1 MGMYEMFEEQT
12 RRREYSRVDAYIP
25 FDYRI
30 VTDDEKDH
38 IQARISGNTTTSE
51 FRPIQDMGD
60 YDYIFGEWLKILNA
74 KLDTVIRLMTLQREG
89 YFGLPFKTV
98 NISGG
103 GLSVSLTKEI
113 PLGEILEIKIML
125 TWNQP
130 VAMSIYGEV
139 TKSEKRHDNYFTAVR
154 YVHMDSSVRDEIIR
168 FVFERERE
176 IIREKR
182 R

>member
-1 MGMYEMFEEQT
+1 MEMNEMVEKQ
-12 RRREYSRVDAYIP
+12 RREYSRVDAYIP

-30 VTDDEKDH
+30 VADADKSQ
-38 IQARISGNTTTSE
+38 IQARISGDTATSE
-51 FRPIQDMGD
+51 LRPIQNVGD
-60 YDYIFGEWLKILNA
+60 YDHIFGEWLKMLNT
-74 KLDTVIRLMTLQREG
+74 KLDTIIRLMTLQREG

-103 GLSVSLTKEI
+103 GMSFSLTESI

-139 TKSEKRHDNYFTAVR
+139 TKSEKIQGSYFTAVR
-154 YVHMDSSVRDEIIR
+154 YVRMDSFIRDEIIR

>member
-1 MGMYEMFEEQT
+1 MIEENK
-12 RRREYSRVDAYIP
+12 RREYSRVDAYIP

-30 VTDDEKDH
+30 VTDDEKGH
-38 IQARISGNTTTSE
+38 IQARILGNTATPE
-51 FRPIQDMGD
+51 FKPNTNIAD
-60 YDYIFGEWLKILNA
+60 YDHIFGEWLKILNA
-74 KLDTVIRLMTLQREG
+74 KLDAIIRLMTLQREG
-89 YFGLPFKTV
+89 YFGLRSKTV

-103 GLSVSLTKEI
+103 GMSFTLMEAV
-113 PLGEILEIKIML
+113 PLGEILELKVML

-130 VAMSIYGEV
+130 VAMSLYGEV
-139 TKSEKRHDNYFTAVR
+139 TKSEKRLDSYYTAVR
-154 YVHMDSSVRDEIIR
+154 YVHMESSVRDEIIR

>member
-1 MGMYEMFEEQT
+1 MNETAEDQIQ
-12 RRREYSRVDAYIP
+12 RREYSRVDAYIP

-30 VTDDEKDH
+30 VADDEKGH
-38 IQARISGNTTTSE
+38 IQARISGYTAATE
-51 FRPIQDMGD
+51 FRPVQNMGG

-103 GLSVSLTKEI
+103 GMSFSLTKPI

-125 TWNQP
+125 TWDQP
-130 VAMSIYGEV
+130 VAISLYGEI
-139 TKSEKRHDNYFTAVR
+139 TKSEDQHGSYFTAVR
-154 YVHMDSSVRDEIIR
+154 YVHMDSSIRDEIIR
-168 FVFERERE
+168 FVFEKERE
-176 IIREKR
+176 IIRQKR